1 MSKVVS
7 HSLSLLS
14 ISVVSSQ
21 ENMLRLEETMNLFIE
36 KLEQERERS
45 EVCHHVL
52 VESSSVT
59 I

>member
-1 MSKVVS
+1 
-7 HSLSLLS
+7 
-14 ISVVSSQ
+14 
-21 ENMLRLEETMNLFIE
+21 MLRLEETMNLFIE

-52 VESSSVT
+52 VESNSVT

>member
-1 MSKVVS
+1 
-7 HSLSLLS
+7 
-14 ISVVSSQ
+14 
-21 ENMLRLEETMNLFIE
+21 MLRLEETMNLFIE

-52 VESSSVT
+52 VGSSCVT